1 MVTLVVIRVKVML
14 SQFPLWL
21 RFEFISFTNL
31 KFRNVFF
38 IFVSSVHNQRSIE
51 NSANVVIDRISIS
64 VSMLTVY
71 SHDWILRC
79 FMNEHVHLFIF
90 CTAFTFFAAW
100 TVGRDYILSEILYLS
115 FQSSYIN
122 DRIACIVFCYT
133 NVFFSSLRIIVY
145 NHIHI

>member
-71 SHDWILRC
+71 SHDWIL
-79 FMNEHVHLFIF
+79 
-90 CTAFTFFAAW
+90 T
-100 TVGRDYILSEILYLS
+100 LS
-115 FQSSYIN
+115 FCCFYHVTQWHIFYIILFVFLIS
-122 DRIACIVFCYT
+122 DRHTAMIYT
-133 NVFFSSLRIIVY
+133 NSQKSRTCY
-145 NHIHI
+145 